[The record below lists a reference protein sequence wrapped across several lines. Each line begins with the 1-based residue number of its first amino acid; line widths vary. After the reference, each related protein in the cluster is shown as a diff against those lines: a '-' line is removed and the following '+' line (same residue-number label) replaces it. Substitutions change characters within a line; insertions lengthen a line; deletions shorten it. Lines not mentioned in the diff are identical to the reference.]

1 MLFGFVAQAHAM
13 SLAVDK
19 VISNYRRTTLTTGKL
34 ILELAQAL
42 ERLDDGQREHYRLL
56 SKALLSCYVNDGQ
69 RAAVIIGREQDSS
82 ATLIA
87 VNADNDQ
94 ITEMLAQMSELMG
107 AGVVDGRQYQMA
119 FN

>member
-1 MLFGFVAQAHAM
+1 M
-13 SLAVDK
+13 
-19 VISNYRRTTLTTGKL
+19 TTGKL
-34 ILELAQAL
+34 VLELAQAI

-69 RAAVIIGREQDSS
+69 RAAVIISREQGSS

-87 VNADNDQ
+87 VNADNEQ

>member
-1 MLFGFVAQAHAM
+1 M
-13 SLAVDK
+13 
-19 VISNYRRTTLTTGKL
+19 TTGKL
-34 ILELAQAL
+34 ILELAQAI

-69 RAAVIIGREQDSS
+69 RAAVIISREQDSS

-87 VNADNDQ
+87 VNADNEQ

>member
-1 MLFGFVAQAHAM
+1 M
-13 SLAVDK
+13 
-19 VISNYRRTTLTTGKL
+19 TTGKL
-34 ILELAQAL
+34 ILELAQAI

-87 VNADNDQ
+87 VNADNTQ
-94 ITEMLAQMSELMG
+94 ITEMLTQMSELMG
-107 AGVVDGRQYQMA
+107 AGVVDGQHYQMA

>member
-1 MLFGFVAQAHAM
+1 M
-13 SLAVDK
+13 
-19 VISNYRRTTLTTGKL
+19 TTGKL
-34 ILELAQAL
+34 ILELAQAI
-42 ERLDDGQREHYRLL
+42 ERLDDDQREHYRLL

-69 RAAVIIGREQDSS
+69 RAAVIISREQDSS

-87 VNADNDQ
+87 VNADNTQ
-94 ITEMLAQMSELMG
+94 VTEMLAQMSELMG

>member
-1 MLFGFVAQAHAM
+1 M
-13 SLAVDK
+13 
-19 VISNYRRTTLTTGKL
+19 TTGKL
-34 ILELAQAL
+34 ILELAQAI
-42 ERLDDGQREHYRLL
+42 ERLDDGQREHCRLL

-69 RAAVIIGREQDSS
+69 RAAVIIGREHDSS
-82 ATLIA
+82 VTLIA
-87 VNADNDQ
+87 VNADNMQ

>member
-1 MLFGFVAQAHAM
+1 M
-13 SLAVDK
+13 
-19 VISNYRRTTLTTGKL
+19 TTGKL
-34 ILELAQAL
+34 ILELAQAI
-42 ERLDDGQREHYRLL
+42 ERLDEGQREHYRLL

-69 RAAVIIGREQDSS
+69 RAAVIISREQDSS

-87 VNADNDQ
+87 VNADNEK

>member
-1 MLFGFVAQAHAM
+1 M

-69 RAAVIIGREQDSS
+69 RAALIIGRDLRAIRCMFHQLSTLCKAKGKSS
-82 ATLIA
+82 
-87 VNADNDQ
+87 D
-94 ITEMLAQMSELMG
+94 
-107 AGVVDGRQYQMA
+107 
-119 FN
+119 

>member
-1 MLFGFVAQAHAM
+1 M
-13 SLAVDK
+13 
-19 VISNYRRTTLTTGKL
+19 TTGKL
-34 ILELAQAL
+34 ILELAQAI
-42 ERLDDGQREHYRLL
+42 ERLDDDQREHYRLL
-56 SKALLSCYVNDGQ
+56 SKALLSCYVTDGQ
-69 RAAVIIGREQDSS
+69 RAAVIVSREQDSS

-87 VNADNDQ
+87 VNADNTQ

>member
-1 MLFGFVAQAHAM
+1 M
-13 SLAVDK
+13 
-19 VISNYRRTTLTTGKL
+19 TTGKL
-34 ILELAQAL
+34 VLELAQAI

-69 RAAVIIGREQDSS
+69 RAAVIISREQDSS

-87 VNADNDQ
+87 VNADNEQ

>member
-1 MLFGFVAQAHAM
+1 M
-13 SLAVDK
+13 
-19 VISNYRRTTLTTGKL
+19 TTGKL
-34 ILELAQAL
+34 ILELAQAI

-56 SKALLSCYVNDGQ
+56 SKALLNCYVNGGQ

-87 VNADNDQ
+87 VNADNTQ
-94 ITEMLAQMSELMG
+94 ITELLAQMSQLMG